1 LNIKHQ
7 ALLSLSEDRNML
19 VYVIPK
25 GDRPGIR
32 VKNKVNLVICPK
44 NTYENNKKVIDDT
57 LNENGTVLT
66 Y

>member
-7 ALLSLSEDRNML
+7 ALLSLGEDRGLL

-25 GDRPGIR
+25 GDRPGIY
-32 VKNKVNLVICPK
+32 VKNKVDLVICPVG
-44 NTYENNKKVIDDT
+44 TYEGNKKVIDDT